1 MTSNI
6 SIINLIKCKIEL
18 NDGDNKRLLARVSE
32 KKFRAL
38 FITRYEDKQVYGV
51 YEPTYF
57 YSFMLSINELY
68 N

>member
-32 KKFRAL
+32 KKISSL
-38 FITRYEDKQVYGV
+38 VHYEIRRQAMDLTNQPIFTVLC
-51 YEPTYF
+51 
-57 YSFMLSINELY
+57 SQ
-68 N
+68 